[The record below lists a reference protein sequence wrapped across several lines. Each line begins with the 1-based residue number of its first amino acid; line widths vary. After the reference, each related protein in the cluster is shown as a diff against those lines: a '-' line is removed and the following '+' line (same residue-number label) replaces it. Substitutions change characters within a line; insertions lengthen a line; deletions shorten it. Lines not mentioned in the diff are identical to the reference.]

1 MSSAEPRHRPAK
13 SSGHPRR
20 RKGSAASG
28 KASLKGKMAKEQVI
42 DRTGVTNSLMNIKCK
57 NESQR
62 PMKIMRTVAL
72 VVLSSELL
80 AMTGCV
86 NPDGT
91 VNNTATGAVIG
102 GTVGALSGAL
112 LGGRH
117 AGEAA
122 FFGGVTGMI
131 AGSLVGNAIDQ
142 QQRIY
147 LQEQYPQTWQTIQH
161 NDAVAQQQPPPP
173 PPAPGPGDAPPPT
186 PAASPGSS
194 APPAAAPQ
202 SGMVPLSLDDIK
214 ALTAAGVKPDVI
226 NKEIDLSQSKFNAQD
241 IAAAQQANPPIDSAV
256 IQDMKSHSS

>member
-1 MSSAEPRHRPAK
+1 
-13 SSGHPRR
+13 
-20 RKGSAASG
+20 
-28 KASLKGKMAKEQVI
+28 
-42 DRTGVTNSLMNIKCK
+42 MNIKCK
-57 NESQR
+57 NESPR
-62 PMKIMRTVAL
+62 PMKIMRTIAL
-72 VVLSSELL
+72 VVLSTELL

-91 VNNTATGAVIG
+91 MNNTATGAVIG

-122 FFGGVTGMI
+122 FFGGVTGVI
-131 AGSLVGNAIDQ
+131 AGTLVGNAIDQ

-161 NDAVAQQQPPPP
+161 NDAVAQQQQQAPPP
-173 PPAPGPGDAPPPT
+173 PPAPGDAPPAAPVP
-186 PAASPGSS
+186 PAASPESS
-194 APPAAAPQ
+194 TPPAAPQ

-226 NKEIDLSQSKFNAQD
+226 DKEIDISQSKFSAQD